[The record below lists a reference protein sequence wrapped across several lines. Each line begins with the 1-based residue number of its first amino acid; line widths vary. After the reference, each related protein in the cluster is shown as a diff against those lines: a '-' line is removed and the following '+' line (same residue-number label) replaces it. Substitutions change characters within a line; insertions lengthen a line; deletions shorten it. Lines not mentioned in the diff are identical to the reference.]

1 MSFIMRRG
9 LGLTAAPAS
18 FAPSMAAR
26 AFSTTPARRV
36 ARITIVGHLGD
47 TPELQATSTGREVL
61 KYVVA
66 SSSGPRDNRQTS
78 WFRVSSFL
86 PEGPQRDLLRGLPKG
101 TLVFVEGDANMNTY
115 QDADGKTRSSL
126 NIVQRSIEVLR
137 RPNNTEPSA

>member
-1 MSFIMRRG
+1 MSFAMRRG
-9 LGLTAAPAS
+9 LGLTSSLAAS
-18 FAPSMAAR
+18 SSR

-47 TPELQATSTGREVL
+47 TPELQATSTGHEVL

-86 PEGPQRDLLRGLPKG
+86 PEGPQRELLRGLPKG
-101 TLVFVEGDANMNTY
+101 TLVYVEGDATMGTY
-115 QDADGKTRSSL
+115 QDAEGKTKSSL
-126 NIVQRSIEVLR
+126 NIMQRSIEVLK
-137 RPNNTEPSA
+137 RPAQTESA

>member
-1 MSFIMRRG
+1 MSFVMRRG
-9 LGLTAAPAS
+9 LGLTS
-18 FAPSMAAR
+18 TLSSSAR

-47 TPELQATSTGREVL
+47 TPELQATSTGHEVL

-86 PEGPQRDLLRGLPKG
+86 PEGPQRELLRGLPKG
-101 TLVFVEGDANMNTY
+101 TLVYVEGDATMGTY
-115 QDADGKTRSSL
+115 QDAEGKTKSSL
-126 NIVQRSIEVLR
+126 NIMQRSIEVLK
-137 RPNNTEPSA
+137 RPAQTESA